1 MDFAEEE
8 VDDDGEDPEEEVV
21 DDVIVCLLPFVGH
34 GGRKCA
40 LTSDQCWCLAGMYV

>member
-21 DDVIVCLLPFVGH
+21 DDIIVCLFAFVGH
-34 GGRKCA
+34 GGQEVGSLRA
-40 LTSDQCWCLAGMYV
+40 FIVGA